1 MPSNLPLDVV
11 IVEVVRHTPVWAWG
25 ILAAIVVLGALQMRD
40 HATSRL
46 RLLAMP
52 LGMGGYSLWAAAAAF
67 GVQAPVLLAWT
78 AGLSIAL
85 ASNARAGRPGPAR
98 ADGDGGFALPGSPL
112 PLLLMLAVFVL
123 RYAVAVSLVL
133 HPQWRVEA
141 GFALP
146 ASVAGG
152 FLSGLFAAR
161 ARRILGTPIAGPRA
175 ASA

>member
-11 IVEVVRHTPVWAWG
+11 IVEVVRHTPVWVWG

-52 LGMGGYSLWAAAAAF
+52 LGMGGYSLWGAVSAF

-85 ASNARAGRPGPAR
+85 VSNARVGWPGKVR

-112 PLLLMLAVFVL
+112 PLLLMLAVFAL
-123 RYAVAVSLVL
+123 RYAVTVSLVL

-146 ASVAGG
+146 ASIAAG
-152 FLSGLFAAR
+152 FLAGLFAAR
-161 ARRILGTPIAGPRA
+161 ARRILGTSSGGPRA

>member
-11 IVEVVRHTPVWAWG
+11 IVEVVRHTPIWAWG
-25 ILAAIVVLGALQMRD
+25 ILAAIVLLGALQMRD
-40 HATSRL
+40 HAMSRL

-52 LGMGGYSLWAAAAAF
+52 LGMGGYSLWGAAAAF
-67 GVQAPVLLAWT
+67 GVQAPVLLGWA

-85 ASNARAGRPGPAR
+85 ASKVRVGRPGQVR
-98 ADGDGGFALPGSPL
+98 ADGGFAVPGSPL

-133 HPQWRVEA
+133 HPTWRVEA
-141 GFALP
+141 GFALS
-146 ASVAGG
+146 ASVAAG

-161 ARRILGTPIAGPRA
+161 ARRILGTPTNVPRA

>member
-11 IVEVVRHTPVWAWG
+11 IVEVVRHTPVWVWG

-52 LGMGGYSLWAAAAAF
+52 LGMGGYSLWGAVSAF

-85 ASNARAGRPGPAR
+85 VSNARVGWPGKVR

-112 PLLLMLAVFVL
+112 PLLLMLAVFAL
-123 RYAVAVSLVL
+123 RYAVTVSLVL

-141 GFALP
+141 GFELP
-146 ASVAGG
+146 ASVAAG
-152 FLSGLFAAR
+152 FLAGLFAAR
-161 ARRILGTPIAGPRA
+161 ARRILGTPTNVPRA

>member
-1 MPSNLPLDVV
+1 MPSNLSLDVV

-52 LGMGGYSLWAAAAAF
+52 LGMGGYSLWGAAAAF

-78 AGLSIAL
+78 AGLTIAL
-85 ASNARAGRPGPAR
+85 VSNARAGRPGQVR
-98 ADGDGGFALPGSPL
+98 ADRDGGFTLPGSPL

-123 RYAVAVSLVL
+123 RYAIAVSLVL

-161 ARRILGTPIAGPRA
+161 ARRILGTSTGGPRA
-175 ASA
+175 ATV

>member
-25 ILAAIVVLGALQMRD
+25 ILAAIVALGALQMRD
-40 HATSRL
+40 HTTSRL

-52 LGMGGYSLWAAAAAF
+52 LGMGGYSLWGAAAAF

-85 ASNARAGRPGPAR
+85 ASNARLGWPGQVR

-161 ARRILGTPIAGPRA
+161 ARRILGTSTGGPRA